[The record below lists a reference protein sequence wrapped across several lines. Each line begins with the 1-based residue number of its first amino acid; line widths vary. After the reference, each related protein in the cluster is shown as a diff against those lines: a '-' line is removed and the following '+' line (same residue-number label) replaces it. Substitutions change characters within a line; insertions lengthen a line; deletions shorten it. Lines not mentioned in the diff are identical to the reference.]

1 MCCGTAKSPCIE
13 VNLHPDVEMHTDVEE
28 NCCGTAKSPCI
39 EVEMHQDVEENC
51 AETEEVPED
60 KTKEDE

>member
-13 VNLHPDVEMHTDVEE
+13 VNLHPDVEE